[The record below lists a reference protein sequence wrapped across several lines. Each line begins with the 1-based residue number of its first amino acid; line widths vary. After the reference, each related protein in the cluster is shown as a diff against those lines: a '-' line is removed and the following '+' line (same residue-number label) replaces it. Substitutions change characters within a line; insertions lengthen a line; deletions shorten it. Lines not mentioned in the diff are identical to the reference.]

1 MKNLNYP
8 ISVQLDVTT
17 FERIT
22 KINEAIISNREK
34 VLLGLSKYETRYRT
48 IFESILRDFNCII
61 YRSSHGVMSVS
72 RYDLKL
78 CEEKTDILF
87 RHISISCDHN
97 STEAAKAVCSM
108 FALFRSLRQDLF
120 PTD

>member
-8 ISVQLDVTT
+8 ISVQLDAKTL
-17 FERIT
+17 ERID

-48 IFESILRDFNCII
+48 IFESILKDFNCIC
-61 YRSSHGVMSVS
+61 YRASHGVISVAYS
-72 RYDLKL
+72 DLRL
-78 CEEKTDILF
+78 CEEKSDILF
-87 RHISISCDHN
+87 RHISISCDHD
-97 STEAAKAVCSM
+97 SVEAAKAVYSM
-108 FALFRSLRQDLF
+108 FALFRSLRQDIF